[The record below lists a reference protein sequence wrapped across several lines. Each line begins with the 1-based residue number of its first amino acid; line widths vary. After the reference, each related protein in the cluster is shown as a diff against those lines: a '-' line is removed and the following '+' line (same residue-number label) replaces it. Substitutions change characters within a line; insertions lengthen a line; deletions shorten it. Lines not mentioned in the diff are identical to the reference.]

1 MKPFTHIT
9 TRFVSIHFI
18 LCILLLIHIPAAL
31 NAQNT
36 IPTATEVTTF
46 PYTQTGIDFD
56 MVGGNNPIPS
66 GAGDCAFTDPSLV
79 YKVTVP
85 ARGTLILDADG
96 VAPLGGHSVGGIFV
110 STVATPTSS
119 ADLVQ
124 VDSLSCGIFQNGFM
138 PSADVTAGEYYVL
151 FTHQTPSIN
160 NRSIGIDFTLYT
172 PPSDTLDVYICSN
185 DPFISPAGNVL
196 TLSGTYT
203 DTLVGAAASGEDSLI
218 FINLTFDARI
228 HQQFVIQ
235 DETLNSTDTLRHTAT
250 TNLVSYAYFYS
261 ITDDWAEI
269 NGAVPALAG
278 TNRSAFVW
286 MRKSTQISG
295 SSQMLISLNTASG
308 GNVCLLQIGTNEELG
323 VYDGGT
329 AHYTGVVVTDGAW
342 HHVGYT
348 YDETTDSTLVY
359 VDGVIHSRFKNS
371 QTVSATNQLS
381 LGQEFDSGNSLGNFY
396 DGRMTE
402 VSIWNEVLTE
412 ADVALLMEATI
423 KPSHPKYA
431 NLQAYYPM
439 LIPCLGY
446 EDTLYDSSPHQNHG
460 FTSSWIQSRWSA
472 TQLNG
477 FDATDQFD
485 AKWIYTPPQEG
496 NTSSTVIS
504 TSKSLNETNF
514 ASGTYTLEL
523 TRDHIVIIDSWNL
536 TVNVLP
542 IELSYFEGYPSEN
555 GVKLLWQTASEQNN
569 MGFELERGQGEA
581 GSIVWENIGF
591 VDGAGTTT
599 EAQDYTF
606 FDATPISGQSF
617 YRIKQID
624 FDGSVSYSDRIEIQM
639 DQVYKGIGEF
649 YPNPTET
656 GEVYIAYPHANEQDL
671 RVSVKV
677 FDLEG
682 KLHIE
687 QITYMNQGERTLALD
702 LASLK
707 TGMYLVKLTDRG
719 QTNYRKLIIR

>member
-1 MKPFTHIT
+1 MKTCT
-9 TRFVSIHFI
+9 QSLRLLYFVL
-18 LCILLLIHIPAAL
+18 LCSLSCIPNTAL
-31 NAQNT
+31 AQGNSSVT
-36 IPTATEVTTF
+36 TATVVDYF
-46 PYTQTGIDFD
+46 PFQATGLNTEAMGGDNSNTQGSCTI
-56 MVGGNNPIPS
+56 S
-66 GAGDCAFTDPSLV
+66 CCSTLV
-79 YKVTVP
+79 YKLIIPTTGTLELHASPILNPSTGGLVKWPILSSTVP
-85 ARGTLILDADG
+85 NPTSDADLTLANVSG
-96 VAPLGGHSVGGIFV
+96 NQCATYNGPRIVFGI
-110 STVATPTSS
+110 
-119 ADLVQ
+119 
-124 VDSLSCGIFQNGFM
+124 
-138 PSADVTAGEYYVL
+138 TAGEYYL
-151 FTHQTPSIN
+151 LHSNLSSNSSLTIIFDP
-160 NRSIGIDFTLYT
+160 YA
-172 PPSDTLDVYICSN
+172 PSDTLDIALCDTSA
-185 DPFISPAGNVL
+185 FISPTGNVL
-196 TLSGTYT
+196 TNPGSSIEVLEN
-203 DTLVGAAASGEDSLI
+203 GAHNGQDSLI
-218 FINLTFDARI
+218 YINLTVD
-228 HQQFVIQ
+228 HEVYTQDNIQ

-250 TNLVSYAYFYS
+250 THLVSTATFDR
-261 ITDDWAEI
+261 TEDDWIEA

-278 TNRSAFVW
+278 TNRSAFTW
-286 MRKSTQISG
+286 MRKSTQVSG

-323 VYDGGT
+323 VYDGAT
-329 AHYTGVVVTDGAW
+329 ARYTGITVTDGAW

-359 VDGVIHSRFKNS
+359 VDGVIHRRFRNS

-381 LGQEFDSGNSLGNFY
+381 LGQEFDSGNSMGNFY
-396 DGRMTE
+396 EGEMTE

-412 ADVALLMEATI
+412 AEVAMLMEASI
-423 KPSHPKYA
+423 QSSHPKYA

-439 LIPCLGY
+439 IVGCS
-446 EDTLYDSSPHQNHG
+446 ESIDSLYDYSPNNHTGFASALDIQN
-460 FTSSWIQSRWSA
+460 TDSLVVLDS
-472 TQLNG
+472 
-477 FDATDQFD
+477 FDASGHF
-485 AKWIYTPPQEG
+485 AIKWSNTPSQERNASSNTLSNSNPLNVTTFSGGNYTM
-496 NTSSTVIS
+496 
-504 TSKSLNETNF
+504 
-514 ASGTYTLEL
+514 EL
-523 TRDHIVIIDSWNL
+523 SRGYFSITDSWNL

-542 IELSYFEGYPSEN
+542 IELSYFDGYPAEN

-606 FDATPISGQSF
+606 FDANPISGQSF

-649 YPNPTET
+649 YPNPSET
-656 GEVYIAYPHANEQDL
+656 GEVYITYPHANEQDL

-687 QITYMNQGERTLALD
+687 QVTYLNQGERTLALD
-702 LASLK
+702 LTSLK